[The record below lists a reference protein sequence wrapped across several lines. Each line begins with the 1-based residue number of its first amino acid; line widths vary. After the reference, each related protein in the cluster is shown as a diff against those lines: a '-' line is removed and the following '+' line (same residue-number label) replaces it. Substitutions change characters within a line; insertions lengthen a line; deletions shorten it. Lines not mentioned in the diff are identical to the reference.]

1 MNETKKVNSIA
12 KKLNREWILKLV
24 SIYLI
29 IDVVFFMILVF
40 VMCYIAEET
49 GSGDFQ
55 LFHDRTF
62 HDSNYLRNLKYTV
75 TYQDSPLQTVEFGM
89 FVIRSI
95 VITGWIAIIQ
105 IINIAWNII
114 SNSYSIKSKLAPLN
128 DMATKAEKLSSMAFD
143 DQKYQ
148 NLEDAISS
156 MTDDVLGASLHTDDP
171 DLKGIEIALNNL
183 LDRMRDAYKN
193 QSRFVSDASHELRTP
208 IAVIQGYVNMLDRW
222 GKEDEKILNE
232 SIEAIKHE
240 SENMK
245 KLVEQL
251 LFLARGDSG
260 RNPINIEEFSLTEVI
275 REVYEESLMIDENHV
290 YTFAEGEEDVKVA
303 ADISM
308 IKQAARILVDNAAKY
323 SEEHGTISISVG
335 SNADGKAFFAVQDE
349 GIGMSEEDAKH
360 AFERFYRSDVARNR
374 KTGGTGLG
382 LSIAKWIVNR
392 HNGYFEVLSREGL
405 GTRIKVVI

>member
-1 MNETKKVNSIA
+1 MNESKKVNSIA
-12 KKLNREWILKLV
+12 KKLNREWILKLA
-24 SIYLI
+24 SIYVI

-40 VMCYIAEET
+40 VMCFVSEET
-49 GSGDFQ
+49 GSGSFQ
-55 LFHDRTF
+55 LLHNRDFVE
-62 HDSNYLRNLKYTV
+62 SNYLRELKYSV
-75 TYQDSPLQTVEFGM
+75 TYDQNPIQVVPLGVFI
-89 FVIRSI
+89 IRSI
-95 VITGWIAIIQ
+95 VITGWIVIIQ
-105 IINIAWNII
+105 IINISWNII
-114 SNSYSIKSKLAPLN
+114 SNSYSIRIKLSPLN
-128 DMATKAEKLSSMAFD
+128 DMAKKAEQLSSIAFD

-148 NLEDAISS
+148 NLEDAISN
-156 MTDDVLGASLHTDDP
+156 MTDDVLGASLHTEDP
-171 DLKGIEIALNNL
+171 DLKGIEIALNSL
-183 LDRMRDAYKN
+183 LDRMRDAYKQ

-260 RNPINIEEFSLTEVI
+260 RNPITIEEFSLTEVI
-275 REVYEESLMIDENHV
+275 REVYEESLMIDENHI
-290 YTFAEGEEDVKVA
+290 YTFKEGEEDVKIA

-323 SEEHGTISISVG
+323 SEEHGAINISVG
-335 SNADGKAFFAVQDE
+335 KNNDGKAFFAVQDE

-360 AFERFYRSDVARNR
+360 AFERFYRSDVARDR

-392 HNGYFEVLSREGL
+392 HSGYFEVLSREGL
-405 GTRIKVVI
+405 GTRIKVIL